1 MGVLGTIMVLLSTQT
16 AMAVP
21 VLFIV
26 FIIRAITKRRKMWI
40 GISIAIC
47 AVLTTILFWGGCL
60 FIGMDEDFQEE
71 YGSAETTTSIE
82 TTSEL
87 LASEVTTSTAETTLK
102 TTPEPPVIET
112 TTAPPETTT
121 PTTQAT
127 TTTTEPPETTTTE
140 PPITFEEVYIAYQEN
155 ELRASE
161 MYKGERIRFSG
172 TVDTIQESFLGT
184 TTVWINVYA
193 QGWEHWVLCSFNTKD
208 QKDNLMELTAGDYVT
223 IEGTCVDWMSWGL
236 CEIVE

>member
-140 PPITFEEVYIAYQEN
+140 PPVTFEEIYIAYQGN

-161 MYKGERIRFSG
+161 NYKGERVRISG
-172 TVDTIQESFLGT
+172 TVDSVSESFWGT
-184 TTVWINVYA
+184 TTVWIVAYA
-193 QGWEHWVLCSFNTKD
+193 QGDDHYLICTFDTKE
-208 QKDNLMELTAGDYVT
+208 QKDSLMKLNTGDYIT
-223 IEGTCVDWMSWGL
+223 FEGTCDSATWWL
-236 CEIVE
+236 DCEIVE